1 MNKLIKQVMGTLL
14 RGHEENP
21 AHWTAYVAAA
31 LVLLNK
37 QPKAAKGM
45 WSAPQLIAGGVVDQR
60 DLLLA
65 DDVDSPAALSLPILN
80 DHAAFVQQ
88 IRIKVSLF
96 FLFSL
101 HHLFLIPP
109 LSTTTILLLLPP
121 QSIHTCDQCFY
132 LSYSHP
138 LHPIPSILVIG
149 VSIYLHFWHAKYER
163 ERLKR
168 EAAQRAKRK
177 SFFEAR
183 GYEPGALVRYYP
195 KAGKPTKKKAKL
207 AGALPFYS
215 GIFMRLVGETEARI
229 KWLDQGP
236 TKDDAP
242 GSESDIRIERIFVAP
257 PLPGSAAA
265 IAADSLEYAALTGIS
280 GGDLSSDNESDEQNS
295 DDLAIYMD
303 LDEHISDDFDLI
315 VEI

>member
-80 DHAAFVQQ
+80 NHAAFVQQ

-109 LSTTTILLLLPP
+109 PPPPP
-121 QSIHTCDQCFY
+121 QPPLSS
-132 LSYSHP
+132 SYS
-138 LHPIPSILVIG
+138 HPIPSILVIS
-149 VSIYLHFWHAKYER
+149 VSIY
-163 ERLKR
+163 
-168 EAAQRAKRK
+168 
-177 SFFEAR
+177 
-183 GYEPGALVRYYP
+183 
-195 KAGKPTKKKAKL
+195 PTPTPST
-207 AGALPFYS
+207 PFHPY
-215 GIFMRLVGETEARI
+215 L
-229 KWLDQGP
+229 
-236 TKDDAP
+236 
-242 GSESDIRIERIFVAP
+242 
-257 PLPGSAAA
+257 
-265 IAADSLEYAALTGIS
+265 
-280 GGDLSSDNESDEQNS
+280 
-295 DDLAIYMD
+295 
-303 LDEHISDDFDLI
+303 
-315 VEI
+315 